1 MYGPQL
7 HGDAR
12 LWAGRGPGMP
22 GPYSVSLLY
31 HTSRTKAK
39 QPVHALLAE
48 Q

>member
-12 LWAGRGPGMP
+12 LWAGRGPGKP
-22 GPYSVSLLY
+22 RPNKGYLLY
-31 HTSRTKAK
+31 HTTRTKAK

>member
-22 GPYSVSLLY
+22 GPNTGYQFY